1 MLSQD
6 GLGTNI
12 HFRVG
17 LYTFVLVAMAAQC
30 RSFFDDVKKELECCV
45 CQEQFEENNEP
56 KILKC
61 LHTFCKS
68 CLERW
73 LRQQGGRQLSC
84 PTCRQITEC
93 PNNNINSLPSNLF
106 YKQMVGIVEAY
117 RGKGREDSPQ
127 CGNCDQRR
135 SLKFYCS
142 DCNCFLC
149 QECSMAHKKLKVL
162 SGHHVKEIGNF
173 VSSDAQDYARKLN
186 VCKEHKDQ
194 VRFYC
199 DQCVTCICRDC
210 AILEHRDHNFVSID
224 KGLDKKRSEIEA
236 KMGDVLANGSKLR
249 KEKEFQNAQR
259 VRMSKSIEKAKD
271 EVHRVAERNIA
282 LIRQHESSVTEQLIS
297 QKDVFEA
304 EFSNAVFR
312 MDERLTEIESGLEF
326 CNDILRRNNLPEI
339 LNVEE
344 ILEQRFKE
352 LSKPSDVNMKP
363 NCSEVKYVSND
374 LFSLKESP
382 GKVMTTKTVPSLS
395 EAEGTGLTE
404 GTQGEDCD
412 FTVITK
418 DSHGS
423 KTYSEIDEI
432 LVDITSLETGTAL
445 QVNVTDSNN
454 GCYTVSF
461 KPETA
466 GDFNVSVRVADEPIK
481 GSPFQ
486 LKVEKKKRKLKGI
499 R

>member
-1 MLSQD
+1 M
-6 GLGTNI
+6 
-12 HFRVG
+12 
-17 LYTFVLVAMAAQC
+17 
-30 RSFFDDVKKELECCV
+30 
-45 CQEQFEENNEP
+45 
-56 KILKC
+56 
-61 LHTFCKS
+61 
-68 CLERW
+68 
-73 LRQQGGRQLSC
+73 SC

-117 RGKGREDSPQ
+117 RGKGREDLPQ
-127 CGNCDQRR
+127 CGNCNQRR

-149 QECSMAHKKLKVL
+149 EECSMAHKKLKVL

-186 VCKEHKDQ
+186 VCKEHKEK

-352 LSKPSDVNMKP
+352 LSKPSDVNMEL
-363 NCSEVKYVSND
+363 NYFEVKYVPND
-374 LFSLKESP
+374 FSSVKESL
-382 GKVMTTKTVPSLS
+382 GKLFKTKTVPSLS
-395 EAEGTGLTE
+395 EAEGKGLTE
-404 GTQGEDCD
+404 GSQGENCT

-418 DSHGS
+418 DSRGNR
-423 KTYSEIDEI
+423 TYSAIDEVI
-432 LVDITSLETGTAL
+432 VDIKSPKSGAAL
-445 QVNVTDSNN
+445 KVNIRDSHD
-454 GCYTVSF
+454 GCYEVTYR
-461 KPETA
+461 PETTGEFNMSITIA
-466 GDFNVSVRVADEPIK
+466 GEAIR
-481 GSPFQ
+481 GSPFRINN
-486 LKVEKKKRKLKGI
+486 LPWKKYLSNGLRNFLSLLM
-499 R
+499 